1 MNLFSLLDQTT
12 VLPNYVVGS
21 KKELINALVN
31 ALEEKMESEEQLE
44 AVRKAVFEREKIM
57 STGVGKGLAIPH
69 AKTKAVTE
77 NHATFALLDEPLDF
91 DSIDG
96 EPVRLVFLLVGPES
110 NNSQHIKL
118 LSRISRLMNS
128 GSFRETILNCTSSEQ
143 ILNAFQDEEEKYFV
157 S

>member
-12 VLPNYVVGS
+12 VLPNFAVGS
-21 KKELINALVN
+21 KKELINALVD
-31 ALEEKMESEEQLE
+31 ALEKKVESKEQLE
-44 AVRKAVFEREKIM
+44 EIRKAVFEREKIM

-69 AKTKAVTE
+69 AKTSSVDNNLA
-77 NHATFALLDEPLDF
+77 AFALLEEPLDF
-91 DSIDG
+91 DSIDD

-128 GSFRETILNCTSSEQ
+128 GSFRETILNCTSTEE
-143 ILNAFQDEEEKYFV
+143 IMDAFQGEEEKYFV

>member
-1 MNLFSLLDQTT
+1 MNLFSLLDQNT
-12 VLPNYVVGS
+12 VLPNFVVGS
-21 KKELINALVN
+21 KNELINALVD
-31 ALEEKMESEEQLE
+31 ALENKLDTEEQLE
-44 AVRKAVFEREKIM
+44 DIRKAVFEREKIM

-69 AKTKAVTE
+69 AKTKAVHQ
-77 NHATFALLDEPLDF
+77 NYAAFALLEKSLDF
-91 DSIDG
+91 DSIDD

-128 GSFRETILNCTSSEQ
+128 GSFREKILSCTNTDE
-143 ILNAFQDEEEKYFV
+143 ILDAFQDEEEKYFV

>member
-12 VLPNYVVGS
+12 VLPNFVVGS
-21 KKELINALVN
+21 KKELINALID
-31 ALEEKMESEEQLE
+31 ALKDKMDSEEQLE
-44 AVRKAVFEREKIM
+44 QVRKAVFEREKIM

-69 AKTKAVTE
+69 AKTKSVGE
-77 NHATFALLDEPLDF
+77 NLAAFALLDEPLDF
-91 DSIDG
+91 DSIDD

-128 GSFRETILNCTSSEQ
+128 GSFRETILNCTSTEE
-143 ILNAFQDEEEKYFV
+143 ILKAFQDEEEKYFV

>member
-1 MNLFSLLDQTT
+1 MNLFSLLDQPT

-77 NHATFALLDEPLDF
+77 NHAAFALLKEPLDF

-118 LSRISRLMNS
+118 LSRI
-128 GSFRETILNCTSSEQ
+128 
-143 ILNAFQDEEEKYFV
+143 
-157 S
+157 

>member
-1 MNLFSLLDQTT
+1 MNLFSLLDQFT
-12 VLPNYVVGS
+12 VLPNFAVGS
-21 KKELINALVN
+21 KKELINALVDT
-31 ALEEKMESEEQLE
+31 LKDKLESEEQLE
-44 AVRKAVFEREKIM
+44 KVRSAVFEREKVM

-69 AKTKAVTE
+69 TKTKAVDE
-77 NHATFALLDEPLDF
+77 NLAAFALLKEPLDF
-91 DSIDG
+91 DSIDN

-128 GSFRETILNCTSSEQ
+128 GSFREKILSCNTTEEL
-143 ILNAFQDEEEKYFV
+143 LNAFQDEEEKYFV

>member
-1 MNLFSLLDQTT
+1 MNLFSLLDKVT
-12 VLPNYVVGS
+12 VLPNFAVGS
-21 KKELINALVN
+21 KKELIDALVD
-31 ALEEKMESEEQLE
+31 ALKEKMETQEQLE
-44 AVRKAVFEREKIM
+44 EVRKAVFERESIM

-69 AKTKAVTE
+69 AKTAAVDE
-77 NHATFALLDEPLDF
+77 NLAAFALLKEPLDF

-128 GSFRETILNCTSSEQ
+128 GSFREKILDCTTTEE
-143 ILNAFQDEEEKYFV
+143 ILTAFQNEEEKYFV